1 MRKKTIC
8 IIFGGISVEHEVS
21 IISANSILNN
31 IDFKNYRPIGLYLT
45 KEGGFRYCKIIN
57 KSGKKQFL
65 PQAYSISFKPGTIK
79 PIQINKNTSI
89 EVDVFFP
96 IIHGTGG
103 EDGSIQGLIKT
114 LDRPFVGCDILGSAI
129 TMNKILTKE
138 LVKKEGINVTKYE
151 IIKNSLSDK
160 NIKIIKKNIGFP
172 CFVKAANLGSS
183 IGVYKTNN
191 EKELKLNIKKS
202 LNFTNS
208 VFVEEAVLKAAEI
221 EVSVLQVKEKILTST
236 PGEIEP
242 SSEFY
247 DYNAKY
253 IDNKSKLKI
262 PADIFKNK
270 KIISEIKKISAL
282 AFKVLNCQGMA
293 RIDFLYGSTKNKNS
307 KKLYLS
313 EVNSIPGFTEIS
325 MFPKLLEHDGIK
337 YSSVINELI
346 KYSIYRYKKEKKLSK
361 SLS

>member
-45 KEGGFRYCKIIN
+45 KKGGFRYCKIIN

-138 LVKKEGINVTKYE
+138 LVKKEIV
-151 IIKNSLSDK
+151 
-160 NIKIIKKNIGFP
+160 
-172 CFVKAANLGSS
+172 
-183 IGVYKTNN
+183 
-191 EKELKLNIKKS
+191 
-202 LNFTNS
+202 
-208 VFVEEAVLKAAEI
+208 
-221 EVSVLQVKEKILTST
+221 
-236 PGEIEP
+236 
-242 SSEFY
+242 
-247 DYNAKY
+247 
-253 IDNKSKLKI
+253 
-262 PADIFKNK
+262 
-270 KIISEIKKISAL
+270 
-282 AFKVLNCQGMA
+282 
-293 RIDFLYGSTKNKNS
+293 
-307 KKLYLS
+307 
-313 EVNSIPGFTEIS
+313 
-325 MFPKLLEHDGIK
+325 
-337 YSSVINELI
+337 
-346 KYSIYRYKKEKKLSK
+346 
-361 SLS
+361 

>member
-1 MRKKTIC
+1 
-8 IIFGGISVEHEVS
+8 
-21 IISANSILNN
+21 
-31 IDFKNYRPIGLYLT
+31 
-45 KEGGFRYCKIIN
+45 
-57 KSGKKQFL
+57 
-65 PQAYSISFKPGTIK
+65 
-79 PIQINKNTSI
+79 
-89 EVDVFFP
+89 
-96 IIHGTGG
+96 
-103 EDGSIQGLIKT
+103 
-114 LDRPFVGCDILGSAI
+114 
-129 TMNKILTKE
+129 MNKILTKE

-221 EVSVLQVKEKILTST
+221 EVSALQVKEKILTST

-282 AFKVLNCQGMA
+282 AFKVLNCEGMA

>member
-31 IDFKNYRPIGLYLT
+31 IDLKKYRPVGLYLT
-45 KEGGFRYCKIIN
+45 KKGIFKNCKIIT
-57 KSGKKQFL
+57 KSGKKQFS
-65 PQAYSISFKPGTIK
+65 PQGYLISFKPGAKK
-79 PIQINKNTSI
+79 PIEINKNMSI

-103 EDGSIQGLIKT
+103 EDGSIQGLIKI
-114 LDRPFVGCDILGSAI
+114 LDRPFIGCDMLGSAI

-138 LVKKEGINVTKYE
+138 LVKKEGINITKYE
-151 IIKNSLSDK
+151 IIENSLSDK
-160 NIKIIKKNIGFP
+160 KIKMIKKNIGFP

-183 IGVYKTNN
+183 IGVYKANN

-202 LNFTNS
+202 LNFTNN
-208 VFVEEAVLKAAEI
+208 VFVEEAVINAAEI
-221 EVSVLQVKEKILTST
+221 EVSALQVKEKIFTST

-253 IDNKSKLKI
+253 IDNKSRLKI
-262 PADIFKNK
+262 PIEIFKNEK
-270 KIISEIKKISAL
+270 MISKIKTLSAIT
-282 AFKVLNCQGMA
+282 FKVLNCEGMA
-293 RIDFLYGSTKNKNS
+293 RIDFLYGSTINKSS

-337 YSSVINELI
+337 YGSVIHELI
-346 KYSIYRYKKEKKLSK
+346 QYAIYRYKKEKKLAK
-361 SLS
+361 SLI